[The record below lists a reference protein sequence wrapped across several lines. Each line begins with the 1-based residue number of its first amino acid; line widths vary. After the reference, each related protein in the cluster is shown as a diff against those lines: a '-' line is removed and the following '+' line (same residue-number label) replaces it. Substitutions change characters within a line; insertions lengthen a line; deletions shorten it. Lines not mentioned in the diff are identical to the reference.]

1 VTIGRNN
8 LETIDPFVADAEK
21 VDGDDIAGIT
31 CFNGAQDVV
40 KRIDFAMF
48 IELARAIMIPVI
60 RADGEWH
67 HRRQRG
73 NAAHHYLLQPS
84 SHEHSMLH
92 AEAVSL
98 LAAVCWA
105 AVAR

>member
-1 VTIGRNN
+1 VPIGRNN

-31 CFNGAQDVV
+31 CFNNTQDVV
-40 KRIDFAMF
+40 KRMDLAMF

-73 NAAHHYLLQPS
+73 NAAHHYLVQPS